1 MENVN
6 GCSLSSKP
14 GQICPL
20 SQFGRTVG
28 AVLRGLPGT
37 DPQSL
42 LLSPVTLQS
51 HANCSVVMY
60 LNSGRREPNQT
71 NQVELVLK
79 NIHFHH
85 ILFYNKQRF
94 LEGRKKGVTSP
105 WTALCFNQRWALVT
119 QILTQGWLTAC
130 WMRTE
135 FRSGSCSAHFTA
147 GSNHRGG
154 GGGAHMFNQRAGCS
168 CIFCTDLFLFSGDV
182 K

>member
-20 SQFGRTVG
+20 SRFERTVG
-28 AVLRGLPGT
+28 AVHRGLPGT

-42 LLSPVTLQS
+42 LLSPVTLQG
-51 HANCSVVMY
+51 HANCSVDMY
-60 LNSGRREPNQT
+60 LNSGRREQ

-79 NIHFHH
+79 NVHFHY
-85 ILFYNKQRF
+85 IFFYNNHRF
-94 LEGRKKGVTSP
+94 LEGRKKEVTSP

-119 QILTQGWLTAC
+119 QTLTQGWLTIC
-130 WMRTE
+130 WMRAQSG
-135 FRSGSCSAHFTA
+135 SGSCCVHFTA
-147 GSNHRGG
+147 GSSHRGRSR
-154 GGGAHMFNQRAGCS
+154 AHMFNQTAGRS
-168 CIFCTDLFLFSGDV
+168 CMFCMDLFLFSGDV